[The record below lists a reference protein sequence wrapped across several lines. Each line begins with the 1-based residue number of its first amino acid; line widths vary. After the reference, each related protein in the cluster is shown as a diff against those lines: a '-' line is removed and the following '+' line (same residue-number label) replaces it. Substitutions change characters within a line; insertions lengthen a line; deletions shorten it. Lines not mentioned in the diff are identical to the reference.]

1 MYRRVTVPL
10 DGTVESRHALP
21 WALTIARKANCP
33 IDLVH
38 VAFPAV
44 LGRVYEAAV
53 IDLADIRGLRRA
65 AERDLRSVADEITAL
80 GIEASPVGLEGNV
93 ADALIDH
100 IRASDTDL
108 IVMTTHERSQ
118 FEHLLLGSV
127 AESVMR
133 HIHTPVLLVREDQG
147 VPALDAPR
155 TIKHIL
161 IPVDGSPFGAEIIPH
176 AVALATLLK
185 SEITLL
191 AVLQPI
197 MAAIAMATEVEA
209 PNIGLE
215 PIGARDA
222 DDAEQVEIESQVLER
237 TADPLRASGLAV
249 HTVVRVDTQPA
260 RAIVDHANSQAID
273 LIAMTTHGRGALKRL
288 VAGSVSQRV
297 LRTSHTPVLMFRPA
311 HR

>member
-1 MYRRVTVPL
+1 
-10 DGTVESRHALP
+10 
-21 WALTIARKANCP
+21 
-33 IDLVH
+33 
-38 VAFPAV
+38 V

-209 PNIGLE
+209 PSIGLE